1 MKNLE
6 QKVIERIALLAF
18 EQNKQREVL
27 GIITSVEELD
37 LKTICKLE
45 VLFGEPILIV
55 PTKQEWRKIKLEQLN
70 RICNENL

>member
-6 QKVIERIALLAF
+6 ASIIKRIANLAF
-18 EQNKQREVL
+18 EQNKQAEVIS
-27 GIITSVEELD
+27 IITDIKELD

-70 RICNENL
+70 KICNENL

>member
-6 QKVIERIALLAF
+6 ASIIKRIANLAF
-18 EQNKQREVL
+18 EQNKQAEVIS
-27 GIITSVEELD
+27 IITDIKELD

-55 PTKQEWRKIKLEQLN
+55 PTKQEWRKIKLKQLN
-70 RICNENL
+70 KICNENL

>member
-6 QKVIERIALLAF
+6 ASVIKRIANLAF
-18 EQNKQREVL
+18 EQNKQAEVIS
-27 GIITSVEELD
+27 IITDIKELD

-70 RICNENL
+70 KICNENL